1 MTLSDLSI
9 KRPVLASVMSM
20 LIIVFGIASLL
31 RLPLRELPDVDTSVV
46 TVTTEYT
53 GANPTTVD
61 TDITEAIESGVAG
74 ISGVKTIASQS
85 RQGLSSTTI
94 EFEVGRNIDEA
105 ANDVRSAVARVRQ
118 QLPDD
123 IKEPQ
128 IVKNDADADPVM
140 RLAVT
145 SDRMSAAEIT
155 DYVDRFVID
164 RLATLRR
171 GGQHHH
177 FRRAPLCHADLARP
191 HRHGGPQHHGRRC
204 RAGVAAQQC
213 RAAGRRRSNCSTA
226 NSPSTWPAA
235 SMMRRPS
242 GSWWWRSPPAIR

>member
-1 MTLSDLSI
+1 M
-9 KRPVLASVMSM
+9 
-20 LIIVFGIASLL
+20 
-31 RLPLRELPDVDTSVV
+31 

-164 RLATLRR
+164 RLATLDGVASITISGERR
-171 GGQHHH
+171 YAMRIWLDRTAMAARNITAADVEQALLRSNVELPAGAVDSLNREFTVNLAGRINDAQA
-177 FRRAPLCHADLARP
+177 FREWCGAVRRLSGEARR
-191 HRHGGPQHHGRRC
+191 HRHGG
-204 RAGVAAQQC
+204 A
-213 RAAGRRRSNCSTA
+213 RRRE
-226 NSPSTWPAA
+226 
-235 SMMRRPS
+235 
-242 GSWWWRSPPAIR
+242 

>member
-20 LIIVFGIASLL
+20 LIIVFGVASLL

-46 TVTTEYT
+46 TVSTEYT
-53 GANPTTVD
+53 GANPATVD
-61 TDITEAIESGVAG
+61 TDITEVIESGVAG

-155 DYVDRFVID
+155 DYVDRFVVD
-164 RLATLRR
+164 RLATLDGVASITISGERR
-171 GGQHHH
+171 YAM
-177 FRRAPLCHADLARP
+177 RIWLDRTAMAARNITAADVEQALLRSNVELPAGAVEFAQPRIHRQSGRP
-191 HRHGGPQHHGRRC
+191 HQ
-204 RAGVAAQQC
+204 
-213 RAAGRRRSNCSTA
+213 
-226 NSPSTWPAA
+226 
-235 SMMRRPS
+235 
-242 GSWWWRSPPAIR
+242 